1 MPAPGCLSS
10 AAKRVLIDDFACPPG
25 IRRGL
30 NSVSRI
36 IKDHGIAGVLGPI
49 LELVDCDEKIFTAVE
64 VTAAIRC
71 EPHHPF
77 E

>member
-1 MPAPGCLSS
+1 LIP
-10 AAKRVLIDDFACPPG
+10 LIDVFTHPQD

-49 LELVDCDEKIFTAVE
+49 LELVDCDEKFFTAVE
-64 VTAAIRC
+64 VTAANRY
-71 EPHHPF
+71 EPHHLDIYISSIVF
-77 E
+77 LH